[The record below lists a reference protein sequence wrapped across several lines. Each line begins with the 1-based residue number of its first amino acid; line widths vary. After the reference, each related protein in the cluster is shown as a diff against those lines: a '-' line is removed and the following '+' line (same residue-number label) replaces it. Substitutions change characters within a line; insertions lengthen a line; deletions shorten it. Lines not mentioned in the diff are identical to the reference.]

1 MNIYVGNLPWEI
13 QEEELRKSFEEFGQ
27 VASATIIKDKFTN
40 KPRGFGFVEMPE
52 KEEALAAIKALNWQ
66 RAERPP
72 HEGQRGQAENRRR
85 QPRPRPLRRR
95 QPLVS
100 ASFRQ

>member
-13 QEEELRKSFEEFGQ
+13 QEEDLRKSFEEFGQ

-52 KEEALAAIKALNWQ
+52 KEEAAAAIKALN
-66 RAERPP
+66 
-72 HEGQRGQAENRRR
+72 G
-85 QPRPRPLRRR
+85 
-95 QPLVS
+95 
-100 ASFRQ
+100 

>member
-13 QEEELRKSFEEFGQ
+13 QEEDLRKAFEEFGQ

-52 KEEALAAIKALNWQ
+52 KAEAEAGIKALNGKELKG
-66 RAERPP
+66 RPMKVNEAKPKTEGGNRERDRF
-72 HEGQRGQAENRRR
+72 GGGGNRW
-85 QPRPRPLRRR
+85 
-95 QPLVS
+95 
-100 ASFRQ
+100 

>member
-13 QEEELRKSFEEFGQ
+13 TEEDLRKAFEEFGQ

-52 KEEALAAIKALNWQ
+52 KTEAEAGIKALNGKELKG
-66 RAERPP
+66 RAMKVNEAKPKTEGGNRER
-72 HEGQRGQAENRRR
+72 GGDRFGGGGNRW
-85 QPRPRPLRRR
+85 
-95 QPLVS
+95 
-100 ASFRQ
+100 

>member
-52 KEEALAAIKALNWQ
+52 KEEALAAIKALNGK
-66 RAERPP
+66 ELKGRPMKVTEAKP
-72 HEGQRGQAENRRR
+72 KTEGGGNRDRFGGGNR
-85 QPRPRPLRRR
+85 W
-95 QPLVS
+95 
-100 ASFRQ
+100 

>member
-13 QEEELRKSFEEFGQ
+13 TEEDLRKAFEEFGQ

-52 KEEALAAIKALNWQ
+52 KAEAEAGIKALNGKELKG
-66 RAERPP
+66 RAMKVNEAKPKTEGGNRER
-72 HEGQRGQAENRRR
+72 GDRFGGGGNRW
-85 QPRPRPLRRR
+85 
-95 QPLVS
+95 
-100 ASFRQ
+100 

>member
-13 QEEELRKSFEEFGQ
+13 QEEDLRKSFEEFGQ

-52 KEEALAAIKALNWQ
+52 KEEALAAIKALNGKELKG
-66 RAERPP
+66 RPMKVNEAKPKTEGGNRERDRF
-72 HEGQRGQAENRRR
+72 GGNRW
-85 QPRPRPLRRR
+85 
-95 QPLVS
+95 
-100 ASFRQ
+100 

>member
-52 KEEALAAIKALNWQ
+52 KEEALKAIQALNGKDLKG
-66 RAERPP
+66 RPMKVNEAKP
-72 HEGQRGQAENRRR
+72 KTEGSGNRDRFGGGNR
-85 QPRPRPLRRR
+85 W
-95 QPLVS
+95 
-100 ASFRQ
+100 

>member
-13 QEEELRKSFEEFGQ
+13 QEEDLRKSFEEFGQ

-52 KEEALAAIKALNWQ
+52 KEEAAAAIKALNGK
-66 RAERPP
+66 ELKGRPMKVNEAKP
-72 HEGQRGQAENRRR
+72 KTEGGNREHDRFGGNR
-85 QPRPRPLRRR
+85 W
-95 QPLVS
+95 
-100 ASFRQ
+100 

>member
-13 QEEELRKSFEEFGQ
+13 QEEDLRKSFEEFGQ

-52 KEEALAAIKALNWQ
+52 KEEAAAAIKALNGK
-66 RAERPP
+66 ELKGRPMK
-72 HEGQRGQAENRRR
+72 
-85 QPRPRPLRRR
+85 
-95 QPLVS
+95 
-100 ASFRQ
+100 